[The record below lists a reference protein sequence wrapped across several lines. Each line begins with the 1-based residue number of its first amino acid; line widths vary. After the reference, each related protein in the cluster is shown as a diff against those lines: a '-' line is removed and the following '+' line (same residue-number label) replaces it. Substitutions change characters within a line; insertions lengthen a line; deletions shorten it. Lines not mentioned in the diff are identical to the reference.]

1 MAAGVVLLHD
11 ALRELNA
18 GDENAERPQARVIT
32 GAQRPYQIMQVNQAW
47 TALCGF
53 SSQEA
58 VGNTFAIMQGP
69 ATNGRSL
76 VEMHKRLGCRRPNA
90 QLILNYKKDGSPFLN
105 LLQVIDVLCFASQ
118 LAHTEREG
126 GRERARACARALAVA
141 PTQEISPCLCAR
153 ARERAFLPPVDHP
166 DNLSLWC
173 VAEQVCPIYD
183 DTGEH
188 ITHFLGQLEDIGH
201 RDARVSRGRL
211 VRMGWGPEIC
221 VQPRME
227 LGAAM
232 EAGKNALVVTEVRSP
247 HRIVHVNKAWEIL
260 CGIRADEALGNTLSI
275 VQGDA
280 TNAQSLRQLNA
291 KIMDGVPCSTIV
303 LNYKGGGEP
312 FINYLQV
319 SAVVD
324 HRGCVTHLV
333 GQLEDLTLKEPEL
346 ERQTLSGGVSRL
358 DASTTVYGSVLPA
371 QVAVSA
377 RGDEW
382 GGASLHCYS
391 AEGSSRERGEDSA
404 FYSAGGSASEVLV
417 GLSTPVKVLKASTA
431 FLDLFQLTSAGCVGR
446 TLALLAGP
454 QTDSVRMIHMIEAAA
469 CGHESRSTLV
479 LYSQNGLSDFYHVQ
493 SKPFGNPL
501 NPTGCLLAFTTAHS
515 LTFNTAMKDDG
526 SVKALL
532 DAESFRAVQ
541 VSSAFEET
549 YGLSSS
555 VVTGRTLNLIH
566 GPSTDLRAWQS
577 MLSTSS
583 KGKRTKG
590 FLVTVTRQCVDVLS
604 EVDFCPVLN
613 QHGYVSHVLVTM
625 SALWS
630 AGTGRESEAS
640 CDKSSGM
647 KRSLDLN
654 ALEGSRMQGIDDVA
668 QVQAPKFSQHSRAR
682 VQEAYTPPQDQMKG
696 LSSLQSCMQ
705 ALPEFHA
712 EYQDDPMAARR
723 FDGTLIEKRCGSSL
737 AHDQHTMAK
746 ACNTSSMSES
756 LRMVSGHT
764 SISRHAAR
772 DRTCGDITFE
782 SLDPANASPCCVES
796 PGESM
801 ASFDSLAS
809 FGSNQYSDK
818 NHQNGGKMSLDEGG
832 RSNRMAVSKV
842 VPRRKP
848 GQSLEQTRAVC
859 ITLEVLARFSNM
871 PLAKAAI
878 ALGISPTAMKKACRK
893 LGVTRWPHSTATPG
907 AIDGAYVRRIQRK
920 HQSKKV
926 KDVAATHDTAALHET
941 VAPHDM
947 GSHVDTDIVAHSDAE
962 WLCAQ
967 PDAGGFLVADSCLD
981 DDAISPV

>member
-1 MAAGVVLLHD
+1 
-11 ALRELNA
+11 
-18 GDENAERPQARVIT
+18 
-32 GAQRPYQIMQVNQAW
+32 
-47 TALCGF
+47 
-53 SSQEA
+53 
-58 VGNTFAIMQGP
+58 
-69 ATNGRSL
+69 
-76 VEMHKRLGCRRPNA
+76 
-90 QLILNYKKDGSPFLN
+90 
-105 LLQVIDVLCFASQ
+105 
-118 LAHTEREG
+118 
-126 GRERARACARALAVA
+126 
-141 PTQEISPCLCAR
+141 
-153 ARERAFLPPVDHP
+153 
-166 DNLSLWC
+166 
-173 VAEQVCPIYD
+173 
-183 DTGEH
+183 
-188 ITHFLGQLEDIGH
+188 
-201 RDARVSRGRL
+201 
-211 VRMGWGPEIC
+211 MGWVPEIRM
-221 VQPRME
+221 QPRME

-260 CGIRADEALGNTLSI
+260 CGIRADQALGNTLSI

-324 HRGCVTHLV
+324 HHGCVTHLV
-333 GQLEDLTLKEPEL
+333 GQVEDLTLKEPEL
-346 ERQTLSGGVSRL
+346 QRQTPCAGVSRL

-371 QVAVSA
+371 QVFGSA
-377 RGDEW
+377 CGEW

-391 AEGSSRERGEDSA
+391 SERSSRERVKDSA

-417 GLSTPVKVLKASTA
+417 GLSTPVRVLKASTA

-479 LYSQNGLSDFYHVQ
+479 LYSQNGLSDFYHVH

-515 LTFNTAMKDDG
+515 LTFNTAIKDDG

-566 GPSTDLRAWQS
+566 GPSTDLSAWQS

-604 EVDFCPVLN
+604 EADFCPVLN

-630 AGTGRESEAS
+630 AGTGRVSEAS
-640 CDKSSGM
+640 CDKSSVM
-647 KRSLDLN
+647 KRSLYLH
-654 ALEGSRMQGIDDVA
+654 AVEGSCMQGIDDVA
-668 QVQAPKFSQHSRAR
+668 QVQVPKFSQRSSAR

-705 ALPEFHA
+705 ALPGFHA
-712 EYQDDPMAARR
+712 EYQDDLMAARR
-723 FDGTLIEKRCGSSL
+723 FDGNLIDQRYGNPL
-737 AHDQHTMAK
+737 AYDVQHALAK

-756 LRMVSGHT
+756 LRMVSGH
-764 SISRHAAR
+764 SSVLKHAAR
-772 DRTCGDITFE
+772 DLTCNDFAFE
-782 SLDPANASPCCVES
+782 TLDRSHASSCCVDS

-809 FGSNQYSDK
+809 FGSLQQSEINQS
-818 NHQNGGKMSLDEGG
+818 NGGKMSLDEGG
-832 RSNRMAVSKV
+832 RLNRMAVSKV

-848 GQSLEQTRAVC
+848 GQSLEETRAVC

-893 LGVTRWPHSTATPG
+893 LGVTRWPHSTSTPG

-926 KDVAATHDTAALHET
+926 KEVAAAHDIAGLHQAVTPHDIGVDVDTA
-941 VAPHDM
+941 
-947 GSHVDTDIVAHSDAE
+947 IVAHVDAE

-981 DDAISPV
+981 DDSISPV